1 MAVNHFPEKCE
12 NIPLECKELINQ
24 TREDKS
30 MAGGGRKYW
39 SDAARAIGIF
49 EDTQS
54 GMLRFLP
61 TRKKNKHK
69 DHSTSTRNTTTT
81 KRHKP

>member
-1 MAVNHFPEKCE
+1 MAVNHFPEKCD
-12 NIPLECKELINQ
+12 NIPPGHKELLNQ

-39 SDAARAIGIF
+39 SDAARAVGIF
-49 EDTQS
+49 EDDQS

-61 TRKKNKHK
+61 VPINNNNENK
-69 DHSTSTRNTTTT
+69 DT
-81 KRHKP
+81 KT

>member
-12 NIPLECKELINQ
+12 DIPVDCKELLNQ

-30 MAGGGRKYW
+30 IMAGGGRKYW
-39 SDAARAIGIF
+39 SDAARAVGIF
-49 EDTQS
+49 EDEQS

-61 TRKKNKHK
+61 VTNNNNNI
-69 DHSTSTRNTTTT
+69 DIDNGDTT
-81 KRHKP
+81 KTC